1 MQQNGNNG
9 ELLVAKI
16 MKNIFQSL
24 NGWQRLFV
32 VLTIAIQLPLT
43 ILIGSEQTYTNPS
56 AKFLSDKFQDIAVG
70 EKITQSIAIYDEVS
84 LNVKSGDDNL
94 KELYKESE
102 RRGLGKLVGFS
113 ASKYF
118 SQAYYVFLD
127 NRMQEEE
134 QLKVGNLVQ
143 KLIDE
148 EFFKSQLKNY
158 LATFVYSTFFS
169 IAIYVL
175 GMSIG
180 WVIKGFR
187 KT

>member
-9 ELLVAKI
+9 ELLVAKT

-24 NGWQRLFV
+24 NGWQRLFA
-32 VLTIAIQLPLT
+32 VLTIAVQLPLT
-43 ILIGSEQTYTNPS
+43 ILVSSELAIKNPS
-56 AKFLSDKFQDIAVG
+56 AKVLNDKFQFIAVD

-84 LNVKSGDDNL
+84 LNSKSGDDNL

-113 ASKYF
+113 AAKYF
-118 SQAYYVFLD
+118 SQAYYVYLD

-134 QLKVGNLVQ
+134 QLKVGSLVQ
-143 KLIDE
+143 KLIDK
-148 EFFKSQLKNY
+148 EFFKAQLNNY
-158 LATFVYSTFFS
+158 LATFTYSIIFS
-169 IAIYVL
+169 IAIYLL

-187 KT
+187 RT